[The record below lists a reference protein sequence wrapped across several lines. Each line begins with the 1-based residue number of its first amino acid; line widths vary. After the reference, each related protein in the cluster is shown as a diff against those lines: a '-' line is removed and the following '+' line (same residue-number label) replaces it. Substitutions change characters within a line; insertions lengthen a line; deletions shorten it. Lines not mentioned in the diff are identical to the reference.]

1 MSTGKRR
8 VGIFLWSYGLW
19 GAPSLINFAHVLSE
33 RGYAVDVFT
42 NSRQPEEYVHG
53 GDPAIKVHVID
64 PGGQADQTIP
74 HWEWLAAGAAFV
86 PPPPRTLLHRLRRRL
101 RLMLPLRVQSYLL
114 NVWTEILRVSA
125 VVQFARQARDMM
137 RGRDY
142 QCLVGAEVYGLAAA
156 TLIGKRTGIP
166 VIYWCLELYLWR
178 ELHKFQHRVIKI
190 IEWLCHRFAVFTI
203 IQDDERA
210 SLLAR
215 DNWIPRS
222 RFEIVPATARGP
234 AIQIKTDY
242 LCTKL
247 SIPAGRKIILY
258 AGSIISWAMCEELAS
273 AAATWPNDWAL
284 VIHGWGAR
292 EYVEEVRG
300 ACSTPGR
307 LFLSLDVVPHD
318 QLDVLISSADIGVA
332 LYRDLSSSH
341 TVISAASNKLGH
353 YLKCGLPVIVN
364 DYPSLERLMA
374 TYECGV
380 CVSSPREVGQAV
392 QQILEDYQ
400 SFRANAIL
408 AYQEKYN
415 FDAYIGDVIE
425 RIEALNSPTA

>member
-1 MSTGKRR
+1 M
-8 VGIFLWSYGLW
+8 
-19 GAPSLINFAHVLSE
+19 
-33 RGYAVDVFT
+33 
-42 NSRQPEEYVHG
+42 Q
-53 GDPAIKVHVID
+53 
-64 PGGQADQTIP
+64 
-74 HWEWLAAGAAFV
+74 
-86 PPPPRTLLHRLRRRL
+86 
-101 RLMLPLRVQSYLL
+101 
-114 NVWTEILRVSA
+114 A
-125 VVQFARQARDMM
+125 VVFLLTGM
-137 RGRDY
+137 RFGGPMVVKPGR
-142 QCLVGAEVYGLAAA
+142 
-156 TLIGKRTGIP
+156 
-166 VIYWCLELYLWR
+166 
-178 ELHKFQHRVIKI
+178 
-190 IEWLCHRFAVFTI
+190 
-203 IQDDERA
+203 
-210 SLLAR
+210 
-215 DNWIPRS
+215 
-222 RFEIVPATARGP
+222 
-234 AIQIKTDY
+234 
-242 LCTKL
+242 
-247 SIPAGRKIILY
+247 
-258 AGSIISWAMCEELAS
+258 
-273 AAATWPNDWAL
+273 
-284 VIHGWGAR
+284 
-292 EYVEEVRG
+292 
-300 ACSTPGR
+300 R